1 MGKQGTAAPVRV
13 LIADYEPD
21 VRQALRLVCEETLA
35 LTVVAEASDCHE
47 LLTLFRIIQPDILLL
62 EWELPGMQPS
72 ALMQILRARG
82 ACVMSDNMM
91 SAIIV
96 LGGRPEMRSEALGA
110 QADGFVYKGD
120 PPDELIHLLRT
131 LIET

>member
-47 LLTLFRIIQPDILLL
+47 LLTLFQIIQPDILLL
-62 EWELPGMQPS
+62 EWELPGLEPS
-72 ALMQILRARG
+72 ALMQTLRADEGHPGLRP
-82 ACVMSDNMM
+82 
-91 SAIIV
+91 AIIA

-120 PPDELIHLLRT
+120 APDELIHLLRT
-131 LIET
+131 LIEG